1 MKCRSLD
8 DKWCL
13 LNAFEVVW
21 LIFITYLSTIFEKK
35 RFMVF
40 IWNVCC
46 YKFVVLWKSD
56 CFCIHSQMQYA
67 NRFFL
72 NYLIKWYDQITK
84 FDKSSKEK
92 CLSHKSRIMF
102 TLNSH
107 QAKSVLDIP
116 SKFLIPSLAYK
127 IKSHHALKNFEVSV
141 ENEWIFLKNM

>member
-1 MKCRSLD
+1 MINFHNLFMNLIWKTYHAKNSINLRYS
-8 DKWCL
+8 
-13 LNAFEVVW
+13 FEM
-21 LIFITYLSTIFEKK
+21 YLTT
-35 RFMVF
+35 
-40 IWNVCC
+40 
-46 YKFVVLWKSD
+46 KFVILRKSN
-56 CFCIHSQMQYA
+56 CFSNHAQMQYVSNA

-72 NYLIKWYDQITK
+72 NHLIKWYYQITK
-84 FDKSSKEK
+84 FDISSKEK